1 MSAGVLARGRST
13 ALGAAWLIAAV
24 AIGAFA
30 ALLSY
35 RFHPVAPLA
44 ALAAVALLVAS
55 ASRPE
60 LGVAA
65 ALVLLPLGRLGYVPG
80 AQFLVTGLAVYLVA
94 VVLLT
99 RRASGPPAMA
109 LPAVLFLVAMII
121 GYAVSPEVAGRQQ
134 LRTIVTALALFYV
147 TAVCVRDRGQWI
159 VVLLGLA
166 FATLAVGLTA
176 AYEGASGGSQ
186 TGGFVTSGGEIV
198 ARVTG
203 GFISPNQLA
212 GFLVALAPMMLVGA
226 LIQRRGW
233 LLYLPAFALASFG
246 VYISFSRGALIG
258 LALVPFVFLRG
269 RQLLGAVPVIAV
281 LLVGFTPTLLQERF
295 ATLTSSGSE
304 IATRVDIW
312 RTAGAV
318 WQSAPVAGA
327 GLGSFPDAYAQAR
340 VPGKQFLPQSKLEP
354 PPHAHN
360 LALQM
365 LAETGLVG
373 LLALLG
379 VLSAAVTA
387 AVGLRRASER
397 WVRLAATGILASL
410 VAFLV
415 HNMFDVTLFQSE
427 TGAVFWVTLGLLASL
442 VAISRPGAAS
452 AP

>member
-1 MSAGVLARGRST
+1 MSAGVLARGRAT
-13 ALGAAWLIAAV
+13 ALWAAWLVAAA

-35 RFHPVAPLA
+35 QLHPLAPLA
-44 ALAAVALLVAS
+44 ALAAVALLAVS
-55 ASRPE
+55 ATRPE
-60 LGVAA
+60 FGVAA
-65 ALVLLPLGRLGYVPG
+65 ALLLLPLGRLGYVPG
-80 AQFLVTGLAVYLVA
+80 AQFLVTGLASYLVA
-94 VVLLT
+94 VVVLT
-99 RRASGPPAMA
+99 RRASGPPALA
-109 LPAVLFLVAMII
+109 LPAVIFLVAMII

-134 LRTIVTALALFYV
+134 LRTIVTSLALFYV
-147 TAVCVRDRGQWI
+147 TAVSVRDRGQWV
-159 VVLLGLA
+159 VVLMGLA
-166 FATLAVGLTA
+166 FATLAMGLAA

-203 GFISPNQLA
+203 GFVSPNQLA
-212 GFLVALAPMMLVGA
+212 GYLVVLAPLMLVGI

-233 LLYLPAFALASFG
+233 VLYLPALALASFG
-246 VYISFSRGALIG
+246 VYVSFSRGALIG

-269 RQLLGAVPVIAV
+269 RHLLAAIPVVAV
-281 LLVGFTPTLLQERF
+281 LLIGFTPTLLQERF

-312 RTAGAV
+312 KTAVAV

-327 GLGSFPDAYAQAR
+327 GLGSFPNAYAEAR
-340 VPGKQFLPQSKLEP
+340 VPGKKFLPQSKLEP

-365 LAETGLVG
+365 LAETGLLG

-387 AVGLRRASER
+387 AARLRRASER
-397 WVRLAATGILASL
+397 WIQRAATGIMASL
-410 VAFLV
+410 LAFLV
-415 HNMFDVTLFQSE
+415 HNVFDVTLFQSE
-427 TGAVFWVTLGLLASL
+427 TGAVFWVTLGLLAAL
-442 VAISRPGAAS
+442 VAMARPATTPAS
-452 AP
+452 